1 GAPAVVKYT
10 NRESMNSTNNEFNRL
25 APFSRG
31 WNRRVP
37 TWLTFIA
44 GNPERAGVP
53 IAGWKYMPTRKPTA
67 PAGKAPESLGSI
79 DGPVRQQ
86 HQINEIIGDTQQL
99 LAESPYVRQQFM
111 KKLADCKAVEEYSKV
126 VEE

>member
-1 GAPAVVKYT
+1 MVGPRKLFVELTTFPEITLPSEGGAPAVVKYT

-53 IAGWKYMPTRKPTA
+53 ISGWRYMPSHKPIA
-67 PAGKAPESLGSI
+67 PAGKAPESLCSI
-79 DGPVRQQ
+79 DGPARQE
-86 HQINEIIGDTQQL
+86 HQIDEII
-99 LAESPYVRQQFM
+99 R
-111 KKLADCKAVEEYSKV
+111 
-126 VEE
+126 